1 MQSNFYRNQV
11 CISKL
16 VSIAALVSVTS
27 LLSGCA
33 TTFNESAPTT
43 LADNVVTETTT
54 LSVDQQLSTEELLT
68 QMLTTV
74 NALSEAMQKSDR
86 KTAGNTVDQILL
98 ISKIVRPRI
107 LNLSEQ
113 LAADFDRVIELAK
126 SSVER
131 NRPADAD
138 KALRFLPLI
147 IDSLNN
153 FYGIIF
159 NSANKR
165 IWQRLSVHNT

>member
-11 CISKL
+11 RIVTL
-16 VSIAALVSVTS
+16 VSIAALVSTTS

-33 TTFNESAPTT
+33 TTINESAPTT

-86 KTAGNTVDQILL
+86 QTASKKVDQILL
-98 ISKIVRPRI
+98 ISNAVRPKI
-107 LNLSEQ
+107 LILSDQ
-113 LAADFDRVIELAK
+113 LTADFDRVIALAK

-153 FYGIIF
+153 F
-159 NSANKR
+159 
-165 IWQRLSVHNT
+165 

>member
-11 CISKL
+11 RIVTL

-33 TTFNESAPTT
+33 TTINESAPTT

-147 IDSLNN
+147 PTET
-153 FYGIIF
+153 
-159 NSANKR
+159 A
-165 IWQRLSVHNT
+165 RL

>member
-1 MQSNFYRNQV
+1 MQSNLYRNQV
-11 CISKL
+11 RIVTL
-16 VSIAALVSVTS
+16 VSIAAFVSVTS

-33 TTFNESAPTT
+33 TTINESAPTT

-54 LSVDQQLSTEELLT
+54 LTVDQQLSTEELLN

-86 KTAGNTVDQILL
+86 QTASKKVDQILL
-98 ISKIVRPRI
+98 ISNAVRPKI
-107 LNLSEQ
+107 LTLSDQ
-113 LAADFDRVIELAK
+113 LAADFDRVIALAK

-147 IDSLNN
+147 IDSLDN
-153 FYGIIF
+153 F
-159 NSANKR
+159 
-165 IWQRLSVHNT
+165 

>member
-1 MQSNFYRNQV
+1 MQSNLYRNQV
-11 CISKL
+11 RIITL
-16 VSIAALVSVTS
+16 VSIAVLVSTTS

-33 TTFNESAPTT
+33 TTINESAPTT

-54 LSVDQQLSTEELLT
+54 LTVDQQLSTEELLT

-86 KTAGNTVDQILL
+86 QTASKKVDQILL
-98 ISKIVRPRI
+98 ISNAVRPKI
-107 LNLSEQ
+107 LTLSDQ
-113 LAADFDRVIELAK
+113 LAADFDRVIALAK

-147 IDSLNN
+147 IDSLDN
-153 FYGIIF
+153 F
-159 NSANKR
+159 
-165 IWQRLSVHNT
+165 

>member
-1 MQSNFYRNQV
+1 MQSNFFRNQV
-11 CISKL
+11 RIVTL
-16 VSIAALVSVTS
+16 VSIAAFVSVTS

-33 TTFNESAPTT
+33 TTINESAPTT

-54 LSVDQQLSTEELLT
+54 LTVDQQLSTEELLT
-68 QMLTTV
+68 QLLTTV

-86 KTAGNTVDQILL
+86 QTASKKVDQILL
-98 ISKIVRPRI
+98 ISNAVRPKI
-107 LNLSEQ
+107 LTLSDQ
-113 LAADFDRVIELAK
+113 LAADFDRVIALAK

-147 IDSLNN
+147 IDSLDN
-153 FYGIIF
+153 F
-159 NSANKR
+159 
-165 IWQRLSVHNT
+165 

>member
-1 MQSNFYRNQV
+1 MQSNLYRNQV
-11 CISKL
+11 RIFTL
-16 VSIAALVSVTS
+16 VSIAALVSTTS

-33 TTFNESAPTT
+33 TTINESAPTT

-54 LSVDQQLSTEELLT
+54 LTVDQQLSTEELLT

-86 KTAGNTVDQILL
+86 QTASKKVDQILL
-98 ISKIVRPRI
+98 ISNAVRPKI
-107 LNLSEQ
+107 LTLSDQ
-113 LAADFDRVIELAK
+113 LAADFDRVIALAK

-147 IDSLNN
+147 IDSLDN
-153 FYGIIF
+153 F
-159 NSANKR
+159 
-165 IWQRLSVHNT
+165 

>member
-1 MQSNFYRNQV
+1 MQSNFFRNQV
-11 CISKL
+11 RIVTL
-16 VSIAALVSVTS
+16 VSIAAFVSVTS

-33 TTFNESAPTT
+33 TTINESAPTT

-54 LSVDQQLSTEELLT
+54 LTVDQQLSTEELLT

-86 KTAGNTVDQILL
+86 QTASKKVDQILL
-98 ISKIVRPRI
+98 ISNAVRPRI
-107 LNLSEQ
+107 LTLSDQ
-113 LAADFDRVIELAK
+113 LAADFDRVIALAK

-147 IDSLNN
+147 IDSLDN
-153 FYGIIF
+153 F
-159 NSANKR
+159 
-165 IWQRLSVHNT
+165 

>member
-1 MQSNFYRNQV
+1 MRFNFCRNQSCNTTLAFVASLV
-11 CISKL
+11 C
-16 VSIAALVSVTS
+16 VTS

-33 TTFNESAPTT
+33 TTINESAPTT

-54 LSVDQQLSTEELLT
+54 LTVDQQLSTEELLT

-74 NALSEAMQKSDR
+74 KGLSEAMQKSDR
-86 KTAGNTVDQILL
+86 QAASIKVDQILL
-98 ISKIVRPRI
+98 ISNTVRPKI
-107 LNLSEQ
+107 LILSDQ
-113 LAADFDRVIELAK
+113 LTADFDRVIALAK

-147 IDSLNN
+147 IDSLDN
-153 FYGIIF
+153 F
-159 NSANKR
+159 
-165 IWQRLSVHNT
+165 

>member
-1 MQSNFYRNQV
+1 MQSNLYRNQV
-11 CISKL
+11 RIVAL
-16 VSIAALVSVTS
+16 VSIAALVSTTS

-33 TTFNESAPTT
+33 TTINESAPTT

-54 LSVDQQLSTEELLT
+54 LTVDQQLSTEELLT

-86 KTAGNTVDQILL
+86 QTASKKVDQILL
-98 ISKIVRPRI
+98 ISNAVRPKI
-107 LNLSEQ
+107 LTLSDQ
-113 LAADFDRVIELAK
+113 LAADFDRVIALAK

-147 IDSLNN
+147 IDSLDN
-153 FYGIIF
+153 F
-159 NSANKR
+159 
-165 IWQRLSVHNT
+165 

>member
-1 MQSNFYRNQV
+1 MQSNFFRNQV
-11 CISKL
+11 RTFTL
-16 VSIAALVSVTS
+16 VSIAAFVSVTS

-33 TTFNESAPTT
+33 TTINESAPTT

-54 LSVDQQLSTEELLT
+54 LTVDQQLSTEELLT

-86 KTAGNTVDQILL
+86 QTAIKKVDQILL
-98 ISKIVRPRI
+98 ISNAVRPRI
-107 LNLSEQ
+107 LTLSDQ
-113 LAADFDRVIELAK
+113 LAADFDRVIALAK

-147 IDSLNN
+147 IDSLDN
-153 FYGIIF
+153 F
-159 NSANKR
+159 
-165 IWQRLSVHNT
+165 

>member
-1 MQSNFYRNQV
+1 MQSNLYRNQV
-11 CISKL
+11 RIVTL
-16 VSIAALVSVTS
+16 VSIAAFVSVTS

-33 TTFNESAPTT
+33 TTINESAPTT

-54 LSVDQQLSTEELLT
+54 LTVDQQLSTEELLT

-86 KTAGNTVDQILL
+86 QAASIKVDQILL
-98 ISKIVRPRI
+98 ISNTVRPKI
-107 LNLSEQ
+107 LILSDQ
-113 LAADFDRVIELAK
+113 LTADFDRVIALAK

-147 IDSLNN
+147 IDSLDN
-153 FYGIIF
+153 F
-159 NSANKR
+159 
-165 IWQRLSVHNT
+165 

>member
-1 MQSNFYRNQV
+1 MQSNFFRNQV
-11 CISKL
+11 RTFTL
-16 VSIAALVSVTS
+16 VSIAAFVSVTS

-33 TTFNESAPTT
+33 TTINESAPTT

-54 LSVDQQLSTEELLT
+54 LTVDQQLSTGELLT

-86 KTAGNTVDQILL
+86 QTASKKVDQILL
-98 ISKIVRPRI
+98 ISNAVRPRI
-107 LNLSEQ
+107 LTLSDQ
-113 LAADFDRVIELAK
+113 LAADFDRVIALAK

-147 IDSLNN
+147 IDSLDN
-153 FYGIIF
+153 F
-159 NSANKR
+159 
-165 IWQRLSVHNT
+165 

>member
-1 MQSNFYRNQV
+1 MQSNLYRNQV
-11 CISKL
+11 RIVTL
-16 VSIAALVSVTS
+16 VSIAALVSATS

-33 TTFNESAPTT
+33 TTINESAPTT
-43 LADNVVTETTT
+43 LADSVVTETTT
-54 LSVDQQLSTEELLT
+54 LTVDQQLSTEELLT

-86 KTAGNTVDQILL
+86 QTASKKVDQILL
-98 ISKIVRPRI
+98 ISNAVRPKI
-107 LNLSEQ
+107 LTLSDQ
-113 LAADFDRVIELAK
+113 LAADFDRVIALAK

-147 IDSLNN
+147 IDSLDN
-153 FYGIIF
+153 F
-159 NSANKR
+159 
-165 IWQRLSVHNT
+165 

>member
-1 MQSNFYRNQV
+1 MQSNLYRNQV
-11 CISKL
+11 RIVTL
-16 VSIAALVSVTS
+16 VSIAVLVSTTS

-33 TTFNESAPTT
+33 TTINESAPTT

-54 LSVDQQLSTEELLT
+54 LTVDQQLSTEELLT

-86 KTAGNTVDQILL
+86 QTASKKVDQILL
-98 ISKIVRPRI
+98 ISNAVRPKI
-107 LNLSEQ
+107 LTLSDQ
-113 LAADFDRVIELAK
+113 LAADFDRVIALAK

-138 KALRFLPLI
+138 KA
-147 IDSLNN
+147 
-153 FYGIIF
+153 
-159 NSANKR
+159 
-165 IWQRLSVHNT
+165 

>member
-1 MQSNFYRNQV
+1 MQSNFFRNQV
-11 CISKL
+11 RIVTL
-16 VSIAALVSVTS
+16 VSIAAFVSTTS

-33 TTFNESAPTT
+33 TTINESAPTT

-54 LSVDQQLSTEELLT
+54 LTVDQQLSTEELLT

-86 KTAGNTVDQILL
+86 QTASKKVDQILL
-98 ISKIVRPRI
+98 ISNAVRPKI
-107 LNLSEQ
+107 LTLSDQ

-147 IDSLNN
+147 IDSLDN
-153 FYGIIF
+153 F
-159 NSANKR
+159 
-165 IWQRLSVHNT
+165 

>member
-1 MQSNFYRNQV
+1 MQSNLYRNQV
-11 CISKL
+11 RIVTL
-16 VSIAALVSVTS
+16 VSIAALVSATS

-33 TTFNESAPTT
+33 TTINESAPTT

-54 LSVDQQLSTEELLT
+54 LTVDQQLSTEELLT

-86 KTAGNTVDQILL
+86 QTASKKVDQILL
-98 ISKIVRPRI
+98 ISNAVRPKI
-107 LNLSEQ
+107 LTLSDQ
-113 LAADFDRVIELAK
+113 LAADFDRVIALAK

-147 IDSLNN
+147 IDSLDN
-153 FYGIIF
+153 F
-159 NSANKR
+159 
-165 IWQRLSVHNT
+165 

>member
-1 MQSNFYRNQV
+1 MQSNLYRNQV
-11 CISKL
+11 RIVTL
-16 VSIAALVSVTS
+16 VLIAALVSATS

-33 TTFNESAPTT
+33 TTINESAPTT

-54 LSVDQQLSTEELLT
+54 LTVDQQLSTEELLT

-86 KTAGNTVDQILL
+86 QTASKKVDQILL
-98 ISKIVRPRI
+98 ISNAVRPRI
-107 LNLSEQ
+107 LTLSDQ
-113 LAADFDRVIELAK
+113 LAADFDRVIALAK

-147 IDSLNN
+147 IDSLDN
-153 FYGIIF
+153 F
-159 NSANKR
+159 
-165 IWQRLSVHNT
+165 

>member
-1 MQSNFYRNQV
+1 MQSNLYRNQV
-11 CISKL
+11 RIVTL
-16 VSIAALVSVTS
+16 VSIAVLVSTTS

-33 TTFNESAPTT
+33 TTINESAPNT

-54 LSVDQQLSTEELLT
+54 LTVDQQLSTEELLT

-86 KTAGNTVDQILL
+86 QTASKKVDQILL
-98 ISKIVRPRI
+98 ISNAVRPKI
-107 LNLSEQ
+107 LTLSDQ
-113 LAADFDRVIELAK
+113 LAADFDRVIALAK

-147 IDSLNN
+147 IDSLDN
-153 FYGIIF
+153 F
-159 NSANKR
+159 
-165 IWQRLSVHNT
+165 

>member
-1 MQSNFYRNQV
+1 MQSNLYRNQV
-11 CISKL
+11 RIVTL
-16 VSIAALVSVTS
+16 VSIAALVSTTS

-33 TTFNESAPTT
+33 TTINESAPTT
-43 LADNVVTETTT
+43 LADSVVTETTT
-54 LSVDQQLSTEELLT
+54 LTVDQQLSTEELLT

-86 KTAGNTVDQILL
+86 QTASKKVDQILL
-98 ISKIVRPRI
+98 ISNAVRPKI
-107 LNLSEQ
+107 LTLSDQ
-113 LAADFDRVIELAK
+113 LAADFDRVIALAK

-147 IDSLNN
+147 IDSLDN
-153 FYGIIF
+153 F
-159 NSANKR
+159 
-165 IWQRLSVHNT
+165 

>member
-1 MQSNFYRNQV
+1 MQSNLYRNQV
-11 CISKL
+11 RIVTL
-16 VSIAALVSVTS
+16 VSIAVLVSTTS

-33 TTFNESAPTT
+33 TTINESAPTT

-54 LSVDQQLSTEELLT
+54 LTVDQQLSTEELLT

-86 KTAGNTVDQILL
+86 QTASKKVDQILL
-98 ISKIVRPRI
+98 ISNAARPKI
-107 LNLSEQ
+107 LTLSDQ
-113 LAADFDRVIELAK
+113 LAADFDRVIALAK

-147 IDSLNN
+147 IDSLDN
-153 FYGIIF
+153 F
-159 NSANKR
+159 
-165 IWQRLSVHNT
+165 

>member
-1 MQSNFYRNQV
+1 MQSNFFRNQV
-11 CISKL
+11 RIFKL
-16 VSIAALVSVTS
+16 VSIAAFVSVTS

-33 TTFNESAPTT
+33 TTINESAPTT

-54 LSVDQQLSTEELLT
+54 LTVDQQLSTEELLT

-86 KTAGNTVDQILL
+86 QTASKKVDQILL
-98 ISKIVRPRI
+98 ISNAVRPRI
-107 LNLSEQ
+107 LTLSDQ
-113 LAADFDRVIELAK
+113 LAADFDRVIALAK

-147 IDSLNN
+147 IDSLDN
-153 FYGIIF
+153 F
-159 NSANKR
+159 
-165 IWQRLSVHNT
+165 

>member
-1 MQSNFYRNQV
+1 MQSNLYRNQV
-11 CISKL
+11 RIVTL
-16 VSIAALVSVTS
+16 VSIAAFVSTTS

-33 TTFNESAPTT
+33 TTINESAPTT

-54 LSVDQQLSTEELLT
+54 LTVDQQLSTEELLT

-86 KTAGNTVDQILL
+86 QTASKKVDQILL
-98 ISKIVRPRI
+98 ISNAVRPKI
-107 LNLSEQ
+107 LTLSDQ
-113 LAADFDRVIELAK
+113 LAADFDRVIALAK

-147 IDSLNN
+147 IDSLDN
-153 FYGIIF
+153 F
-159 NSANKR
+159 
-165 IWQRLSVHNT
+165 

>member
-1 MQSNFYRNQV
+1 MQSNLYRNQV
-11 CISKL
+11 RIVTL
-16 VSIAALVSVTS
+16 VSIAVLVSATS

-33 TTFNESAPTT
+33 TTINESAPTT

-54 LSVDQQLSTEELLT
+54 LTVDQQLSTEELLT

-86 KTAGNTVDQILL
+86 QTASKKVDQILL
-98 ISKIVRPRI
+98 ISNAVRPKI
-107 LNLSEQ
+107 LTLSDQ
-113 LAADFDRVIELAK
+113 LAADFDRVIALAK

-147 IDSLNN
+147 IDSLDN
-153 FYGIIF
+153 F
-159 NSANKR
+159 
-165 IWQRLSVHNT
+165 